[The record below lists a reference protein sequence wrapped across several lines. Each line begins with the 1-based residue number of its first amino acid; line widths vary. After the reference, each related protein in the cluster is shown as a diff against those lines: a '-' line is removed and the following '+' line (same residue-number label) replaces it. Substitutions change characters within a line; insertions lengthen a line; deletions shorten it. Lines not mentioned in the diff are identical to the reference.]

1 MQQGTVKWF
10 DDEKGYGFIAPHGGG
25 KDIFVHY
32 SGIEGSGRRS
42 LEGPRVEVDEDGT
55 KRSLLGDEV
64 NYETEDTDRGLQAV
78 KVAKIDA
85 LDVEAGNDANTVG

>member
-32 SGIEGSGRRS
+32 SGIVGTGRRS
-42 LEGPRVEVDEDGT
+42 LEQNDKVSYEPSVSDKGPQAVEVT
-55 KRSLLGDEV
+55 V
-64 NYETEDTDRGLQAV
+64 
-78 KVAKIDA
+78 IDA
-85 LDVEAGNDANTVG
+85 FDVEAGTDANTVG